1 MIQTTGTCT
10 CSLKKNNNALACYY
24 YSITL
29 SNSSRKLFSTF
40 FIENEIGKCID
51 YIFVTTNDFYVLQH
65 ATLTNSN
72 NGYYRSDYSPVMD
85 EMIFKKYLF

>member
-1 MIQTTGTCT
+1 MLWLVIIILLHCQIVPE
-10 CSLKKNNNALACYY
+10 SF
-24 YSITL
+24 
-29 SNSSRKLFSTF
+29 FSTF